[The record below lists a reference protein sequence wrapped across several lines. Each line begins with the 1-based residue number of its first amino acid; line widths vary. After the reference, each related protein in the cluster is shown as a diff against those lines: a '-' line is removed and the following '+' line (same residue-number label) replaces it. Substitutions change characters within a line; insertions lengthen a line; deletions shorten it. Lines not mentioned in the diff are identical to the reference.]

1 MNSVSVNLMRWMPF
15 IEVSLLFNSS
25 AEGTPYISQRRK
37 SLVYNTNKNQI
48 RKCNH
53 NKTIAFSYFKK
64 V

>member
-48 RKCNH
+48 RKC
-53 NKTIAFSYFKK
+53 
-64 V
+64 